1 MTVRALGL
9 RLMVGLALVGSG
21 CTSSTTPTTT
31 PQPSESRAPPVG
43 GLPPGCGPIDLRTP
57 SGERVDLDGTWI
69 EVDTPGATPATWWI
83 RTLGDCVWGVGKVD
97 EFPENPGPDTVQ
109 HLRGKVRTDFV
120 IEGEIVLV
128 GPAVATAIAATA
140 YARVELIIEFDE
152 AGLINL
158 REDREHGVQ
167 GPRCPNP
174 PFDCPRPVVLRRS
187 GSGN

>member
-1 MTVRALGL
+1 MSASRAWL
-9 RLMVGLALVGSG
+9 LALIGAACVVAACTPSPAPATSGPVTESSATEVGN
-21 CTSSTTPTTT
+21 
-31 PQPSESRAPPVG
+31 
-43 GLPPGCGPIDLRTP
+43 LPPGCEPIDLRTP